1 MILAR
6 VFSNIYREG
15 GIILIDSKGQK
26 YICGNPRKDDPVTI
40 KLLKDNLNWKLILDP
55 ELEFPEAY
63 MRGEIIIENA
73 SLKEFLM
80 NLVKNLG
87 RREVSSAS
95 YISKRIFQIWRY
107 LSNFN
112 LPGKSRKNVEHHYDI
127 GGEKGEKLYD
137 IFLDKQHRQYS
148 CGYWKPNTKTLEEAQ
163 QNKIDH
169 IIKKLNIKN
178 GDKVLDVGC
187 GWGGMALELAKQKG
201 CEVTGISLSKNQ
213 ISYCKKKAKELGL
226 DNQVSFV
233 LADYREISGEYDR
246 IYSVGM
252 FEHVGRKFYNKF
264 FKSINK
270 LLKKDGL
277 FLLHT
282 IGVVDKPTPQN
293 KFINK
298 YIFPGGVCP
307 SLSQIVKS
315 IEKTGLIVADTET
328 LIRHY
333 DKTLIS
339 WLERFMAKKDLV
351 KDMFDEKFVKMWSF
365 YLASCAAAFRYRD
378 LVVFQLQIVK
388 NFNTARPTRDYIYS

>member
-26 YICGNPRKDDPVTI
+26 YICGNPRKDNPVTV
-40 KLLKDNLNWKLILDP
+40 KLLKENLNWKLILDP

-80 NLVKNLG
+80 DLVRNLG
-87 RREVSSAS
+87 RREVNSAS
-95 YISKRIFQIWRY
+95 YISKKIFQIWRY

-112 LPGKSRKNVEHHYDI
+112 LPGNSRKNVEHHYDI
-127 GGEKGEKLYD
+127 GGNKGEKLYD
-137 IFLDKQHRQYS
+137 IFLDRDHRLYS
-148 CGYWKPNTKTLEEAQ
+148 CAYWKDDTKTLEEAQ
-163 QNKIDH
+163 KNKINH
-169 IIKKLNIKN
+169 IVKKLDIKQ
-178 GDKVLDVGC
+178 GQRILEIGC
-187 GWGGMALELAKQKG
+187 GWGGMAFEIAKQKG
-201 CEVTGISLSKNQ
+201 CEVKGISLSKNQ
-213 ISYCKKKAKELGL
+213 IKYCNNKAKELGL
-226 DNQVSFV
+226 DNQVNFE
-233 LADYREISGEYDR
+233 LADYREISGQYDR

-252 FEHVGRKFYNKF
+252 FEHVGKKFYKAF
-264 FKSINK
+264 FESINS
-270 LLKKDGL
+270 LLKDDGI

-282 IGVVDKPTPQN
+282 IGVVDRPSAPN

-307 SLSQIVKS
+307 SFSQIIEP

-333 DKTLIS
+333 DKTLES
-339 WLERFMAKKDLV
+339 WLERFLAKKNLV
-351 KDMFDEKFVKMWSF
+351 KDLFDEKFVKMWEF

-378 LVVFQLQIVK
+378 LAVFQLQIVK
-388 NFNTARPTRDYIYS
+388 NFQSAHRTRDYIYS